1 MSFAESRTQQQADDG
16 ATPSGSDARVVT
28 VFARGEID
36 LATAHSLEHD
46 LRSAHREVPQEMVLD
61 LAEVTFMDST
71 GVHLLLDAYERA
83 MEGGYQIR
91 LRHVPAQTQRLFSLA
106 GFASPAPSA

>member
-1 MSFAESRTQQQADDG
+1 VSFAKPHTQRHASDDPSSSRT
-16 ATPSGSDARVVT
+16 DAGVVT

-36 LATAHSLEHD
+36 LATAPSLERD
-46 LRSAHREVPQEMVLD
+46 LCSAHREVTQEMVLD
-61 LAEVTFMDST
+61 LAEVTFMDSV

-83 MEGGYQIR
+83 MGGGYQFR

-106 GFASPAPSA
+106 GFASLTSSV